1 MYRITRTER
10 RFRIGV
16 LAAVALASV
25 LVQGAASAQNTPTLK
40 STIVVLAETP
50 QLRAE
55 LEDRFVAKAREHQ
68 YNAVPSYDLVPDIT
82 DVNNRDFVRRMV
94 TNDIGAVLMIR
105 PAATGPGSSLES
117 VKDSVDPAVYE
128 NMRRFAGDLSTS
140 GADDLLAVVHLAIY
154 LVSIDGAELIGSGAV
169 WLDEPN
175 DDRDEGIERL
185 GNLIVANVDGV
196 RPSIRRH
203 LGLPP
208 LQ

>member
-1 MYRITRTER
+1 MFRITRTER
-10 RFRIGV
+10 RFSIGK
-16 LAAVALASV
+16 LAAVAIASV
-25 LVQGAASAQNTPTLK
+25 LAQSAALGQNTVTLK

-50 QLRAE
+50 ELRAE
-55 LEDRFVAKAREHQ
+55 LEDRLVAKAREHQ

-82 DVNNRDFVRRMV
+82 DVDNRDFVRRMV
-94 TNDIGAVLMIR
+94 TNDIGAVLMVR
-105 PAATGPGSSLES
+105 PAAAGPGSSLES
-117 VKDSVDPAVYE
+117 VRDSVDPAVFE
-128 NMRRFAGDLSTS
+128 NMRRFAGDLSPFGS
-140 GADDLLAVVHLAIY
+140 DDLLAVVHLAIY
-154 LVSIDGAELIGSGAV
+154 LISIDGAELIGSGAV

-175 DDRDEGIERL
+175 PDRDEGIERL